1 MDGKSTSCSFW
12 KARKIEW
19 FWRKRKMEVRKRRKR
34 KTV

>member
-19 FWRKRKMEVRKRRKR
+19 RKRKMEVRKRRKR